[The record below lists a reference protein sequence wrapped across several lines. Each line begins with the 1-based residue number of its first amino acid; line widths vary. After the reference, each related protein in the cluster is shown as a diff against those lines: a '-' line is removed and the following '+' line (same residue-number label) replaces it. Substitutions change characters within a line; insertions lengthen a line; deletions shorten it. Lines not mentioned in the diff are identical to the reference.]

1 MMKLIQ
7 ITSYFQELIPNSMQE
22 SYDNCGW
29 QVGNPDDEFKGVL
42 FSLDCTLEVV
52 EEAISKKCN
61 LIICHHP
68 LIFGGVKKITGNNYV
83 EKTIIK
89 AIKNDISIFT
99 IHTNADNFKFGVN
112 RKISEVL
119 NLKNIKVLS
128 PVLGKINKLV
138 TFAPNQHAEQLR
150 NALFDAGAGNIG
162 EYSNCSFNIKGEGS
176 FRGNENT
183 NPFVGKQGETHF
195 ENETRIEVIYSSH
208 QTQKILTALK
218 ENHPYEE
225 VAYDIY
231 KLENQ
236 NQDEGAG
243 AIGNLE
249 NPIDELAFLKIIK
262 QKFNVPFVKH
272 TQLLNKNISKVA
284 VCGGT
289 GSFLL
294 KDAIRAKAD
303 VFITADFKYHQF
315 FDAENK
321 IVIVDIGHYESEQFT
336 SNLFYDLFMKNF
348 SNFAAYISHTNTNPV
363 NYF

>member
-1 MMKLIQ
+1 MKLKQ

-29 QVGNPDDEFKGVL
+29 QVGNPDDELTGVL
-42 FSLDCTLEVV
+42 FSLDCTVEVV
-52 EEAISKKCN
+52 EEAISKNCN

-68 LIFGGVKKITGNNYV
+68 VIFGGIKKITGNSYI

-89 AIKNDISIFT
+89 AIKNDVGIFT
-99 IHTNADNFKFGVN
+99 IHTNADNWKFGVN
-112 RKISEVL
+112 RKIAEIL
-119 NLKNIKVLS
+119 DLKNVKILS
-128 PVLGKINKLV
+128 PSAGKINKLV
-138 TFAPNQHAEQLR
+138 TFVPHQFAEKVR
-150 NALFDAGAGNIG
+150 NALFLAGAGNIG
-162 EYSNCSFNIKGEGS
+162 DYDNCSFNLNGEGS

-183 NPFVGKQGETHF
+183 NPFVGEQGETHF
-195 ENETRIEVIYSSH
+195 EKETRLELIYSVH
-208 QTQKILTALK
+208 NTHRILKALK

-225 VAYDIY
+225 IAYDIY
-231 KLENQ
+231 QLANK

-243 AIGNLE
+243 ALG
-249 NPIDELAFLKIIK
+249 ELATEISEIDFLKLIK
-262 QKFNVPFVKH
+262 EKFKVPFVKH
-272 TQLLNKNISKVA
+272 TNFLNKTISKIA
-284 VCGGT
+284 VCGGS

-294 KDAIRAKAD
+294 KDAINSKAD
-303 VFITADFKYHQF
+303 VFITSDFKYHQF

-321 IVIVDIGHYESEQFT
+321 IVIIDIGHYESEQFT